1 MAIRENSSELPN
13 LKIEIENDLD
23 ETMEIDNENNAENKK
38 SKDDGPEE
46 GELSDSKDND
56 TEVNTCVFE
65 LAMSTSNIPT
75 WVTYIIILYI
85 IS

>member
-1 MAIRENSSELPN
+1 MAIPESGSELPN

-23 ETMEIDNENNAENKK
+23 EVMEIDNDNNAEDKV
-38 SKDDGPEE
+38 SKEDGPEE

-56 TEVNTCVFE
+56 IEMKTSVYG
-65 LAMSTSNIPT
+65 LAMSTSNILAR
-75 WVTYIIILYI
+75 VTYIIILYI